1 MSAPL
6 FTVFTPTFNRA
17 HTLHRVRDSLARQ
30 TLRDFE
36 WLIVDDGST
45 DGTEA
50 LVASWVEQG
59 EIPIRYLR
67 QPNRGKHRAFN
78 AGVAAAL
85 GELFLPLDSDDACV
99 DDALER
105 LANYWNAIPAC
116 QRIRFSGI
124 TCLCRTEAGELVG
137 GPLPADV
144 IDGPFHEVIERLGRS
159 GEMWGFHRTSVLREY
174 PFPDFEGER
183 FIAEGIVWNRIARR
197 YLMRFVNAGLRMYFD
212 SADGLSRSM
221 TRIRHRSPRG
231 TACYYREYLELR
243 LPLRARLRAAANLWR
258 FAAFGCESR
267 ILLKTFATAPLA
279 LAVTAPLGLAL
290 ALRDR
295 VRGDLR

>member
-1 MSAPL
+1 MSGPL

-17 HTLHRVRDSLARQ
+17 HTLARVHDSLARQ
-30 TLRDFE
+30 TLREFE

-45 DGTEA
+45 DGTQA
-50 LVASWVEQG
+50 LVESWIAQG
-59 EIPIRYLR
+59 RVPIRHVR

-78 AGVAAAL
+78 AGVAAAQ

-105 LANYWNAIPAC
+105 LAGHWAAIPEAE
-116 QRIRFSGI
+116 RARFSGI

-144 IDGPFHEVIERLGRS
+144 IDGRFPEVLERLGRS

-174 PFPDFEGER
+174 PFPEFEGER
-183 FIAEGIVWNRIARR
+183 FIAEGVVWNRISRR
-197 YLMRFVNAGLRMYFD
+197 YLMRFVNAGLRTYFD
-212 SADGLSRSM
+212 SSDSLSHSM
-221 TRIRHRSPRG
+221 VRIRHQCPRG
-231 TACYYREYLELR
+231 TACYYRESLELN
-243 LPLRARLRAAANLWR
+243 LSTRARLRAAANLWR
-258 FAAFGCESR
+258 FAAFSSQARSIGAA
-267 ILLKTFATAPLA
+267 FAIAPLA
-279 LAVTAPLGLAL
+279 LAATAPVGLLL